1 VATIADLAAALL
13 RAAEELIE
21 ICGTV
26 LFGPPGADAAAL
38 ELTRLDS
45 ARSFVLLLAGLVL
58 AGALVR
64 ALVGRRGRRLPV
76 PALLPGLALSR
87 GAVIRHGALAVAVA
101 GLVFFVVALAEP
113 RTAFTRQDTAHPG
126 RRIAILLDASSSM
139 LQSLPSSRLSKGA
152 PNDAAFFTT
161 VGAAKYFVELRMKG
175 GYRDLV
181 SLIEFGDEAYV
192 ITPFTSDYEN
202 ILLSMT
208 LIGDWTEFMNFPE
221 QGTIIARAID
231 QGVGLFRAF
240 DFVDAAGNVM
250 VIFSDGMDA
259 EVLQDGRSTL
269 DVLREA
275 RRVEIPVYFIR
286 TGRPDAPQGVIPDAV
301 WEAAV
306 ARTGGRF
313 YSAADE
319 GMIVRAIQEID
330 RQSAGRI
337 EMRQYSTQIPRYAPF
352 AFAAVVLW
360 TLALTLRLA
369 TPWFTKFP

>member
-1 VATIADLAAALL
+1 VATLEALAAAIASTFEQLV
-13 RAAEELIE
+13 EL
-21 ICGTV
+21 GTTA
-26 LFGPPGADAAAL
+26 LSGPTSLDRSMEFA
-38 ELTRLDS
+38 RLDL
-45 ARSFVLLLAGLVL
+45 ARTFAVLLVGVVL
-58 AGALVR
+58 ARLLVR
-64 ALVGRRGRRLPV
+64 ALAGGRKRRIPV
-76 PALLPGLALSR
+76 PALLSNFPVSTRAIVRHAAL
-87 GAVIRHGALAVAVA
+87 IVAVA
-101 GLVFFVVALAEP
+101 GVGFFVLAIAEP
-113 RTAFTRQDTAHPG
+113 RTALIRQDTSHSG

-139 LQSLPSSRLSKGA
+139 LQSLPASRLAKGA

-161 VGAAKYFVELRMKG
+161 VGAARYFVELRMKG
-175 GYRDLV
+175 RYRDLV

-202 ILLSMT
+202 ILLSIA

-221 QGTIIARAID
+221 QGTVIARAID

-240 DFVDAAGNVM
+240 DFLDAVGNVM

-275 RRVEIPVYFIR
+275 RRAEIPVYFIR
-286 TGRPDAPQGVIPDAV
+286 AGRPDAAQGNVPDAV

-319 GMIVRAIQEID
+319 ATIVRAIHEID
-330 RQSAGRI
+330 RQAAGRI
-337 EMRQYSTQIPRYAPF
+337 QVRQYSTQIPRYAPF
-352 AFAAVVLW
+352 AFAAVALW
-360 TLALTLRLA
+360 TLALALRLA
-369 TPWFTKFP
+369 TPWFTTFP